1 MVLISA
7 AISVVNC
14 LQSALQ
20 LIPAHSPG
28 NFIILNNTI
37 IFLGGERG
45 GRSTPVVFALLSF
58 FSLLLSPSRATRC
71 FSRDFTSRALHMPDC
86 RSVATFHSDAIK
98 KRKEIIVTRLSRY
111 GSRTLDLGL
120 WIQSRLRHEKTY
132 PDICTSA
139 KYPLSACLPPCR
151 RDCNLIPE
159 MMFLSRPARK
169 KPALK

>member
-120 WIQSRLRHEKTY
+120 WIVR
-132 PDICTSA
+132 
-139 KYPLSACLPPCR
+139 ACGTKKPILIYVRPPSILYLLACR
-151 RDCNLIPE
+151 RVVEIVIS
-159 MMFLSRPARK
+159 SRK
-169 KPALK
+169 